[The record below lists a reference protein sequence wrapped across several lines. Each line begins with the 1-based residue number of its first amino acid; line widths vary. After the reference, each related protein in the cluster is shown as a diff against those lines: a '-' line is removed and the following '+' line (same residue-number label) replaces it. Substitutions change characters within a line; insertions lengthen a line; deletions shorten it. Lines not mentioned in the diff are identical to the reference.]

1 MDINQQGPKSQDE
14 YEIARL
20 RAQVAGQQERIAE
33 LEEQIDLQVPK
44 GVMLAQMA
52 RIAELREA
60 LSRYVH
66 IMYEEDYAAKALS
79 RTDDLSALVAH
90 DAEVKKATLLEAA
103 AYIENQTLPDMYSEP
118 CLTEFADELR
128 HMAEGEQP

>member
-1 MDINQQGPKSQDE
+1 MEELIK
-14 YEIARL
+14 RL
-20 RAQVAGQQERIAE
+20 RAMARYEHDDLGMGNEAADALEAQQ
-33 LEEQIDLQVPK
+33 
-44 GVMLAQMA
+44 A

-60 LSRYVH
+60 LSRYIH

-128 HMAEGEQP
+128 HMAEGEGK

>member
-79 RTDDLSALVAH
+79 RTDDLSALVTH
-90 DAEVKKATLLEAA
+90 DAEVRRKCMQE
-103 AYIENQTLPDMYSEP
+103 I
-118 CLTEFADELR
+118 ADGFRECGNDSVSDTINRELR
-128 HMAEGEQP
+128 RMAEGEQP